1 MPCMYRDVQRQQG
14 VSTSS
19 YFVLTDLYPAK
30 RLSLGPV
37 DFSAKLTGAG
47 HCRYHH
53 QEPAQV
59 CSLGQA
65 TIPSAWC
72 LRDCWCFFGG
82 WSKCSGEQR
91 AVARSTIC
99 LTCPLSVTSGSHK
112 HLTFPP
118 KKRLFLNLRIKK
130 AMKKV
135 PSMRMRERRAVLG
148 CILIPSDIASAVS
161 MLAFRLFCTLG
172 G

>member
-1 MPCMYRDVQRQQG
+1 M
-14 VSTSS
+14 
-19 YFVLTDLYPAK
+19 
-30 RLSLGPV
+30 
-37 DFSAKLTGAG
+37 GAG
-47 HCRYHH
+47 QCRYHH
-53 QEPAQV
+53 QQPALV

-65 TIPSAWC
+65 TIPSAWY

-82 WSKCSGEQR
+82 WSKYSGEQR
-91 AVARSTIC
+91 SEARSVIC
-99 LTCPLSVTSGSHK
+99 LAQPLFLTSGSHK
-112 HLTFPP
+112 LLTFPP

-148 CILIPSDIASAVS
+148 CILIPSDIASAGS
-161 MLAFRLFCTLG
+161 MLAFRPLCTSG